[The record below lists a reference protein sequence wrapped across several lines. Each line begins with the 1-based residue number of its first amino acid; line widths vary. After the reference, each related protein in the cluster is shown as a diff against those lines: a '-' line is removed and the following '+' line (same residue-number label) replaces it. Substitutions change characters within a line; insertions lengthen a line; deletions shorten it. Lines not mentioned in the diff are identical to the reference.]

1 MANEV
6 IFSSDQDISRD
17 ISRFSMPKHAA
28 IPCSVVPEDGGGCD
42 ALCASAAGLQSF
54 AVYESGAKGVA

>member
-1 MANEV
+1 
-6 IFSSDQDISRD
+6 
-17 ISRFSMPKHAA
+17 MPKHAT

-54 AVYESGAKGVA
+54 AVYESGAKGVALKQLLRGES